1 MINDQDIKR
10 MADLLKSGA
19 TMLADTCPVCG
30 SPLFK
35 LRDGQVICPHCN
47 RPVVYLRAGESEA
60 AAMEPYILERARD
73 VLLRKLSDLTALLE
87 TDPDN
92 ASSYIALMSQV
103 LDDLK
108 KIESLVSAGAKRGEP
123 RVIGRETDCS

>member
-123 RVIGRETDCS
+123 RVIGREMDCS

>member
-108 KIESLVSAGAKRGEP
+108 KIESLVSAGAERGEP
-123 RVIGRETDCS
+123 RVIGREMDCS